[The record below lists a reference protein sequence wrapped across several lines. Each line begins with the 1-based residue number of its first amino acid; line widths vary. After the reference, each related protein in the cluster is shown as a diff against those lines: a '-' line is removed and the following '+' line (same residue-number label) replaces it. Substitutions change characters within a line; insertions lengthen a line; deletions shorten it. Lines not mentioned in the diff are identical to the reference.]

1 MSLIAD
7 NRSVINFTNQ
17 TTTSGVVL
25 DLSTIDLL
33 SIGATYVPVSGGTGT
48 LAVYESV
55 DGVNYV
61 AVTGLTV
68 AISASGTTIWHINP
82 IFSHFYKILYT
93 ATSNGMN
100 LVVTLNPR
108 NNTDYDDVTVLPP
121 PVVVAS

>member
-1 MSLIAD
+1 MSLIAV
-7 NRSVINFTNQ
+7 NQQVINFTNQ

-25 DLSTIDLL
+25 DLSTIDLI
-33 SIGATYVPVSGGTGT
+33 SISGTYTPVSSGTGT

-68 AISASGTTIWHINP
+68 AISMSGTTIWHINP
-82 IFSHFYKILYT
+82 IFSRFYKILYT

-100 LVVTLNPR
+100 LTVTVNAR
-108 NNTDYDDVTVLPP
+108 NNSDYDDVTILPP
-121 PVVVAS
+121 LAVVTS